1 MFTTI
6 NLRYMK
12 YIKQSDIIK
21 LMWNSIILWEI
32 TPRIMV
38 KIQELET
45 IDIDEPREISIEKAK
60 AFADYYRNDVL
71 NRDDRSID
79 VHFNLFTK

>member
-1 MFTTI
+1 
-6 NLRYMK
+6 MK

-21 LMWNSIILWEI
+21 LMWNSIILWDI

-45 IDIDEPREISIEKAK
+45 IDIEEPKEISIETAK

-71 NRDDRSID
+71 NRDTRTID

>member
-1 MFTTI
+1 
-6 NLRYMK
+6 MK
-12 YIKQSDIIK
+12 YIKTSDITK
-21 LMWNSIILWEI
+21 LLWNSVILWEMPPSI
-32 TPRIMV
+32 IKWMLE
-38 KIQELET
+38 IET

-79 VHFNLFTK
+79 VHFNIFNK

>member
-1 MFTTI
+1 
-6 NLRYMK
+6 MK
-12 YIKQSDIIK
+12 YIKLTDITRVIG
-21 LMWNSIILWEI
+21 NSIILWEM
-32 TPRIMV
+32 PPSLMRSM
-38 KIQELET
+38 QEIET

-71 NRDDRSID
+71 NRDTRSID